1 MATTDAAKFFAGAV
15 AFAVL
20 CAPAFAQQRA
30 PSLFTVANVSA
41 AAEAVN
47 AVEAKKLATQ
57 SAETRAFHLLVSRL
71 ADFKSG
77 SRIPALAPEQI
88 ERLVSDIEI
97 RGEGVTGTSY
107 VATFGVNFSERAITG
122 LLRQYG
128 VRPIV
133 ERGPEILIVPVFVE
147 DGAAKSSDRNS
158 WRNALA
164 GLDLVH
170 STVPAKLAPTRGDLT
185 AGVAE
190 AYFANPASGLDTL
203 KTQYKTTYLLLALA
217 DIEGGGDSMTLKLA
231 GNDAL
236 GSFSLQRKVKAK
248 DGIDETA
255 IQSAARLALETVE
268 ERWKLTRGSSPG
280 ASAAAVSHESHE
292 MPQSREAPPAQGLMS
307 LQVTAQFSGLK
318 EWQSIRS
325 RLQSVP
331 GVQNWDLRSVNPR
344 SAEIGFDFPGG
355 PERLA
360 EMAEAQGLSV
370 ESGPEGLI
378 VRTR

>member
-1 MATTDAAKFFAGAV
+1 MATTDVAKIFAGAM
-15 AFAVL
+15 AALAIL
-20 CAPAFAQQRA
+20 CAPAFAQQKA
-30 PSLFTVANVSA
+30 PGLFTVANVTA

-57 SAETRAFHLLVSRL
+57 SAETRAFRLLVSRL
-71 ADFKSG
+71 ADFKSAA
-77 SRIPALAPEQI
+77 RVPAVSPEEI

-107 VATFGVNFSERAITG
+107 VATFGIAFSERAITG

-128 VRPIV
+128 VHPIV

-147 DGAAKSSDRNS
+147 DGTAMTTDRNP

-170 STVPAKLAPTRGDLT
+170 ATVPAKLAPTRGDLT
-185 AGVAE
+185 AGIAK
-190 AYFANPASGLDTL
+190 AYFANPASSVETL
-203 KTQYKTTYLLLALA
+203 KSQYKTSYVLLALA
-217 DIEGGGDSMTLKLA
+217 EIDGGGDSMTLKLV

-236 GSFSLQRKVKAK
+236 GLFSLQRKVKAR

-255 IQSAARLALETVE
+255 VQSAARLAVETVE
-268 ERWKLTRGSSPG
+268 QRWKLTRGSSPV
-280 ASAAAVSHESHE
+280 ASAAAASHE
-292 MPQSREAPPAQGLMS
+292 PREAAPAEGLVS
-307 LQVTAQFSGLK
+307 LQVTAEFSGLK

-331 GVQNWDLRSVNPR
+331 GVQNWDLKSVNPR

-360 EMAEAQGLSV
+360 AMAEGHGLSV
-370 ESGPEGLI
+370 ENGPEGLI
-378 VRTR
+378 IRTR

>member
-1 MATTDAAKFFAGAV
+1 MATTDAARIFAGA
-15 AFAVL
+15 AAALAIL
-20 CAPAFAQQRA
+20 CGPAFAQQRA
-30 PSLFTVANVSA
+30 PSLFTVANVTA

-47 AVEAKKLATQ
+47 AVEAKKIATQ
-57 SAETRAFHLLVSRL
+57 SAESRALRLLVSRL
-71 ADFKSG
+71 ADFKSEL
-77 SRIPALAPEQI
+77 RIPPLGSEQI
-88 ERLVSDIEI
+88 ERLVSDIEV
-97 RGEGVTGTSY
+97 RAEGVTGTSY

-128 VRPIV
+128 VHPMV

-147 DGAAKSSDRNS
+147 DGAVKTSDRNS

-164 GLDLVH
+164 GLDLAH
-170 STVPAKLAPTRGDLT
+170 ATVPAKLAPTRSDLT

-190 AYFANPASGLDTL
+190 AYFANPASGAETL
-203 KTQYKTTYLLLALA
+203 KSQYKTGYVLLALA
-217 DIEGGGDSMTLKLA
+217 QIEGGGDSMTVKLV

-236 GSFSLQRKVKAK
+236 GLFSLKRKVKAR

-268 ERWKLTRGSSPG
+268 QRWKLTRGSSPA
-280 ASAAAVSHESHE
+280 ASAVSHESHE
-292 MPQSREAPPAQGLMS
+292 MPQSHETSPAQGLVS
-307 LQVTAQFSGLK
+307 LQVTAEFSGLK
-318 EWQSIRS
+318 EWQSIRA
-325 RLQSVP
+325 RLQNVP

-355 PERLA
+355 AERFA
-360 EMAEAQGLSV
+360 ETVEAHGLSV